1 MYKKILTYP
10 KLLIIFLLFLLS
22 IATYFSKEFKLDAS
36 ADTLL
41 LENDP
46 DLKYLREINKKYGSE
61 EFFILTYEPKGKI
74 NVQSINELEK
84 FVNKINNLQ
93 WVSKTISIINAPLLQ
108 SSDEPL
114 MDRIK
119 NLKYITNPEIK
130 FDVALNELVKSPVY
144 KNLIISEDAKTLG
157 IVVYLK
163 DNQEYLKQIS
173 DKSMML
179 TVQNERQ
186 LNNEEKN
193 KLKKINTEIER
204 LKKKQGD
211 LISTYNQTIKDLIKN
226 QSQFADIR
234 LSGIPM
240 IADDM
245 ITFIKNDIVI
255 FGIGVFAFI
264 IFILWIVFKNLKW
277 VSFPLINCFTS
288 ILIMVGFL
296 GGLNWKVTVISS
308 NFIALMLILT
318 ISMNIHYLV
327 RYIQLQNE
335 FPKLKLLDLV
345 IKTSS
350 NIFYPILYAVL
361 TTICA
366 FMSLVFS
373 DIKPVIDFGWM
384 MTYGL
389 LVSFSLSFLLLP
401 SLILI
406 FNPSTSIT
414 FKEKK
419 SKFANLLAKISINFP
434 ISIYLSALFLICF
447 SIYGISNLKVENSF
461 INYFSSKTEIH
472 KGMKN
477 IDQKLGGTTPL
488 EIILK
493 FKKPVVATET
503 KEKDSF
509 LGESDKKDDFLGEDN
524 EKKLNDKY
532 KYWFTR
538 DKIDKII
545 EIHNYLENN
554 PYIGKVL
561 SFSSILNIAES
572 LNKGKALGSLEMGVL
587 YDKLPLD
594 IKKNIIEPYISVKD
608 DEARIS
614 MRIKDSNPEL
624 RRKDLINTIDN
635 DLQTK
640 FLLGKDEYKITGVLV
655 IFNNLL
661 QSLFDS
667 QIKTLGIVMFAIFVM
682 FLILFKSITY
692 SLIGTIPNFIA
703 AFFVL
708 GFIGFLNIPLDM
720 MTITIAAIT
729 IGIAVDNSIHYI
741 YRFREEKEKL
751 QTNEK
756 IIDICHHTVGKAII
770 STSVTI
776 VFGFSI
782 LGFSNFIP
790 TIYFGL
796 FTGMAMITALVLVL
810 TLLPRLLIQFAP
822 KNNG

>member
-1 MYKKILTYP
+1 MYKKLLNFP
-10 KLLIIFLLFLLS
+10 KLILLSLIIILLGSL
-22 IATYFSKEFKLDAS
+22 YFSKNFKLDAS

-46 DLKYLREINKKYGSE
+46 DLKYLREVNERYGSE
-61 EFFILTYEPKGKI
+61 EFFILTYEPKAVI
-74 NVQSINELEK
+74 NKDSVLELEK
-84 FVNKINNLQ
+84 FVTKINNLN
-93 WVSKTISIINAPLLQ
+93 WVSKTISVINAPLLQ
-108 SSDEPL
+108 STNEPL
-114 MDRIK
+114 MERIQ
-119 NLKYITNPEIK
+119 NLKYITSPNIEFETAIK
-130 FDVALNELVKSPVY
+130 ELTSSPIY
-144 KNLIISEDAKTLG
+144 KNLIISKDSKTFG

-163 DNQEYLKQIS
+163 ENKQYLDLIS
-173 DKSMML
+173 KKSRL
-179 TVQNERQ
+179 LE
-186 LNNEEKN
+186 NNNPDESLLAD
-193 KLKKINTEIER
+193 LKKTNAKLDIE
-204 LKKKQGD
+204 KKKQGD
-211 LISTYNQTIKDLIKN
+211 LISSYNQEIKN
-226 QSQFADIR
+226 LIAKQNQFATIR

-255 FGIGVFAFI
+255 FGFGVFAFI
-264 IFILWIVFKNLKW
+264 IFILWMVFRNLKW
-277 VSFPLINCFTS
+277 VAFPLINCFSS

-296 GGLNWKVTVISS
+296 GALQWKVTVISS

-327 RYIQLQNE
+327 RYIQIKNE
-335 FPKLKLLDLV
+335 NENATPIDLV
-345 IKTSS
+345 TKTSS
-350 NIFYPILYAVL
+350 SIFYPIFYAVL

-373 DIKPVIDFGWM
+373 DIKPVMDFGLM

-389 LVSFSLSFLLLP
+389 LVSFALSFLLLP
-401 SLILI
+401 SLILV
-406 FNPSTSIT
+406 FNPKASVQI
-414 FKEKK
+414 KEKK
-419 SKFANLLAKISINFP
+419 SKFAELLAHISTQFP
-434 ISIYLSALFLICF
+434 KLIYSLSVFLIIF
-447 SIYGISNLKVENSF
+447 SIYGISKLKVENSF
-461 INYFSSKTEIH
+461 INYFSSKTEIY

-477 IDQKLGGTTPL
+477 IDEKLGGTTPL

-493 FKKPVVATET
+493 FKKTTVV
-503 KEKDSF
+503 KE
-509 LGESDKKDDFLGEDN
+509 DDFLGSTVKKDDYLGEDKQQAFD
-524 EKKLNDKY
+524 EKY

-545 EIHNYLENN
+545 SVHKYLEQNQN
-554 PYIGKVL
+554 IGKVL
-561 SFSSILNIAES
+561 SFSSILDIAES
-572 LNKGKALGSLEMGVL
+572 LNNGKKLGSLEMGVL
-587 YDKLPLD
+587 YNKLPED
-594 IKKNIIEPYISVKD
+594 IKRNIINPYISVQN

-614 MRIKDSNPEL
+614 MRILDSKPDL
-624 RRKDLINTIDN
+624 RRKELIEKIQS

-640 FLLGKDEYKITGVLV
+640 FLFKQDEFKITGVLV

-667 QIKTLGIVMFAIFVM
+667 QIKTLGIVMLGIFLM
-682 FLILFKSITY
+682 FLILFRSLTY
-692 SLIGTIPNFIA
+692 SLIGTVPNFIA

-708 GFIGFLNIPLDM
+708 GFIGALNIPLDM

-741 YRFREEKEKL
+741 YRFRQEIKERK
-751 QTNEK
+751 NK
-756 IIDICHHTVGKAII
+756 NDAVYICHHTVGKAII

-796 FTGMAMITALVLVL
+796 FTGLAMITALILVL

-822 KNNG
+822 ETNG

>member
-1 MYKKILTYP
+1 MYKKLLSFP
-10 KLLIIFLLFLLS
+10 KLIIILISTIVLFSL
-22 IATYFSKEFKLDAS
+22 YFSKDFKLDAS

-46 DLKYLREINKKYGSE
+46 DLQYLREVNKRYGSE
-61 EFFILTYEPKGKI
+61 EFFILTYEPKTAIDSK
-74 NVQSINELEK
+74 SILELEK
-84 FVNKINNLQ
+84 FVKKINQLE

-108 SSDEPL
+108 GSDEPL

-119 NLKYITNPEIK
+119 NLKYITNPDIK
-130 FDVALNELVKSPVY
+130 FEVALNELTHSPVY
-144 KNLIISEDAKTLG
+144 KDLIISADSKTFG

-163 DNQEYLKQIS
+163 DNQEYLKRIQ
-173 DKSMML
+173 DKSELL
-179 TVQNERQ
+179 TAQQSRKLTNSEVIK
-186 LNNEEKN
+186 LNQTN
-193 KLKKINTEIER
+193 LALDQ
-204 LKKKQGD
+204 LKKKHGE
-211 LISTYNQTIKDLIKN
+211 LISKYNQTIKDLTKD
-226 QSQFADIR
+226 QSQFAEIR

-245 ITFIKNDIVI
+245 ISFIKKDIVI
-255 FGIGVFAFI
+255 FGFGVFAFI
-264 IFILWIVFKNLKW
+264 IFILWTVFRDFKW
-277 VSFPLINCFTS
+277 VAFPLINCFVS
-288 ILIMVGFL
+288 IIIMVGFL
-296 GGLNWKVTVISS
+296 GALEWKVTVISS

-327 RYIQLQNE
+327 RYVQNKNE
-335 FPKLKLLDLV
+335 HPEDSLTELV
-345 IKTSS
+345 VKTSS
-350 NIFYPILYAVL
+350 NIFYPIFYAVL

-366 FMSLVFS
+366 FMSLIFS

-389 LVSFSLSFLLLP
+389 LVSFALSFLLLP

-406 FNPSTSIT
+406 FKPQVSPVIKKS
-414 FKEKK
+414 K
-419 SKFANLLAKISINFP
+419 SKFAEVLAYISTKFSA
-434 ISIYLSALFLICF
+434 SIYIFSTILIVF
-447 SIYGISNLKVENSF
+447 SIYGISKLKVENSF
-461 INYFSSKTEIH
+461 INYFSSKTEIY

-477 IDQKLGGTTPL
+477 IDEKLGGTTPL

-493 FKKPVVATET
+493 FKNTSVT
-503 KEKDSF
+503 KND
-509 LGESDKKDDFLGEDN
+509 DDFLGSGS
-524 EKKLNDKY
+524 KKDDYLGEAKQKLYDDKY

-538 DKIDKII
+538 DKIEKII
-545 EIHNYLENN
+545 SVHKYLEKN
-554 PYIGKVL
+554 PDIGKVL
-561 SFSSILNIAES
+561 SFSSILDIAES
-572 LNKGKALGSLEMGVL
+572 LNKDKPLGSLEMGVL
-587 YDKLPLD
+587 YSKLPED
-594 IKKNIIEPYISVKD
+594 IKKNIINPYISID
-608 DEARIS
+608 NDEARIT
-614 MRIKDSNPEL
+614 MRIIDSKPDL
-624 RRKDLINTIDN
+624 RRKELIEKINY
-635 DLQTK
+635 DLQNK
-640 FLLGKDEYKITGVLV
+640 FSFKKDEYKITGVLV

-667 QIKTLGIVMFAIFVM
+667 QIKTLGIVMLGIFLM
-682 FLILFKSITY
+682 FLILFKSLVY

-708 GFIGFLNIPLDM
+708 GFIGALNIPLDM

-741 YRFREEKEKL
+741 YRFREEMKNNKTKDE
-751 QTNEK
+751 
-756 IIDICHHTVGKAII
+756 IIYICHHSVGKAII

-796 FTGMAMITALVLVL
+796 FTGLAMITALILVL

>member
-1 MYKKILTYP
+1 MYKKLLNFP
-10 KLLIIFLLFLLS
+10 KLILLCVIIILLGSL
-22 IATYFSKEFKLDAS
+22 YFSKNFKLDAS

-46 DLKYLREINKKYGSE
+46 DLKYLREVNERYGSE
-61 EFFILTYEPKGKI
+61 EFFILTYEPKA
-74 NVQSINELEK
+74 SINKDSILELEK
-84 FVNKINNLQ
+84 FVTKINELN

-114 MDRIK
+114 IERIQ
-119 NLKYITNPEIK
+119 NLKYITNPNIK
-130 FDVALNELVKSPVY
+130 FETAIKELTSSPIY
-144 KNLIISEDAKTLG
+144 KNLIISEDSKTLG

-163 DNQEYLKQIS
+163 ENKKYLGLIS
-173 DKSMML
+173 KKSKL
-179 TVQNERQ
+179 LENNNPGESVLVNLKSTNE
-186 LNNEEKN
+186 
-193 KLKKINTEIER
+193 KLDVEKKI
-204 LKKKQGD
+204 QGD
-211 LISTYNQTIKDLIKN
+211 LISSYNQEIKN
-226 QSQFADIR
+226 LIGEQNQIATIR

-245 ITFIKNDIVI
+245 ITFIKNDIII
-255 FGIGVFAFI
+255 FGFGVFAFI
-264 IFILWIVFKNLKW
+264 IFILWMVFRNLKW
-277 VSFPLINCFTS
+277 VAFPLINCFSS

-296 GGLNWKVTVISS
+296 GALQWKVTVISS

-327 RYIQLQNE
+327 RYIQIKNE
-335 FPKLKLLDLV
+335 NENATPIELV
-345 IKTSS
+345 TKTSS
-350 NIFYPILYAVL
+350 NIFYPIFYAVL

-373 DIKPVIDFGWM
+373 DIKPVMDFGWM

-389 LVSFSLSFLLLP
+389 LVSFALSFLLLP
-401 SLILI
+401 SLILV
-406 FNPSTSIT
+406 FNPKVSVQI
-414 FKEKK
+414 KERK
-419 SKFANLLAKISINFP
+419 SKFAELLAYISTQFP
-434 ISIYLSALFLICF
+434 KLIYSLSVFLIIF
-447 SIYGISNLKVENSF
+447 SIYGISKLKVENSF
-461 INYFSSKTEIH
+461 INYFSSKTEIY

-477 IDQKLGGTTPL
+477 IDEKLGGTTPL

-493 FKKPVVATET
+493 FKKTSVVN
-503 KEKDSF
+503 KE
-509 LGESDKKDDFLGEDN
+509 DDFLGSTVKKDDYLGEDKQQN
-524 EKKLNDKY
+524 FDEKY

-545 EIHNYLENN
+545 SVHKYLEQNQN
-554 PYIGKVL
+554 IGKVL
-561 SFSSILNIAES
+561 SFSSILDIAES
-572 LNKGKALGSLEMGVL
+572 LNNGKKLGSLEIGVL
-587 YDKLPLD
+587 YNKLPED
-594 IKKNIIEPYISVKD
+594 IKKNIINPYISVQN
-608 DEARIS
+608 DEARIA
-614 MRIKDSNPEL
+614 MRVLDSKPEL
-624 RRKDLINTIDN
+624 RRKDLIEKIQS
-635 DLQTK
+635 DLKTK
-640 FLLGKDEYKITGVLV
+640 FFFKKDEFKITGVLV

-667 QIKTLGIVMFAIFVM
+667 QIKTLGIVMLGIFLM
-682 FLILFKSITY
+682 FLILFRSLTY

-708 GFIGFLNIPLDM
+708 GFIGALNIPLDM

-741 YRFREEKEKL
+741 YRFRQEVKDRK
-751 QTNEK
+751 NK
-756 IIDICHHTVGKAII
+756 NDAVYICHHTVGKAII

-796 FTGMAMITALVLVL
+796 FTGLAMITALILVL

-822 KNNG
+822 KTNG

>member
-277 VSFPLINCFTS
+277 VSFPLINCFAS

-419 SKFANLLAKISINFP
+419 SKFADLLAKISINFP

-493 FKKPVVATET
+493 FKKPVATET
-503 KEKDSF
+503 KEEDSF
-509 LGESDKKDDFLGEDN
+509 LGASDKKDDFLGEDN

-572 LNKGKALGSLEMGVL
+572 LNKGKPLGSLEMGVL

-640 FLLGKDEYKITGVLV
+640 FLLSKDEYKITGVLV

>member
-74 NVQSINELEK
+74 NIQSINELEK

-186 LNNEEKN
+186 LNNEENN

-204 LKKKQGD
+204 LKKRQGE

-277 VSFPLINCFTS
+277 VSFPLINCFAS

-419 SKFANLLAKISINFP
+419 SKFADLLAKISINFP

-493 FKKPVVATET
+493 FKKPVATET
-503 KEKDSF
+503 KEEDSF
-509 LGESDKKDDFLGEDN
+509 LGASDKKDDFLGEDN

-640 FLLGKDEYKITGVLV
+640 FLLSKDEYKITGVLV

-770 STSVTI
+770 STSITI

>member
-186 LNNEEKN
+186 LNNEENN
-193 KLKKINTEIER
+193 KLKKINIEIER
-204 LKKKQGD
+204 LKKRQGD

-277 VSFPLINCFTS
+277 VSFPLINCFAS

-419 SKFANLLAKISINFP
+419 SKFADLLAKISINFP
-434 ISIYLSALFLICF
+434 ISVYLSALFLICF

-493 FKKPVVATET
+493 FKKPVATET
-503 KEKDSF
+503 KEEDSF
-509 LGESDKKDDFLGEDN
+509 LGASDKKDDFLGEDN

-572 LNKGKALGSLEMGVL
+572 LNKGKALGSLEIGVL

-751 QTNEK
+751 QANEK

-770 STSVTI
+770 STSITI

>member
-1 MYKKILTYP
+1 MYKKLLNFP
-10 KLLIIFLLFLLS
+10 KLILLGLIVILLGSL
-22 IATYFSKEFKLDAS
+22 YFSKNFKLDAS

-46 DLKYLREINKKYGSE
+46 DLKYLREVNERYGSE
-61 EFFILTYEPKGKI
+61 EFFILTYEPKAII
-74 NVQSINELEK
+74 NKDSVLELEK
-84 FVNKINNLQ
+84 FVTKINELN
-93 WVSKTISIINAPLLQ
+93 WVSKTISIVNAPLLQ
-108 SSDEPL
+108 STNEPL
-114 MDRIK
+114 MKRIK
-119 NLKYITNPEIK
+119 NLKYITSPNVDFETAIK
-130 FDVALNELVKSPVY
+130 ELTSSPIY
-144 KNLIISEDAKTLG
+144 KNLIISEDSKTFG

-163 DNQEYLKQIS
+163 ENKKYLDLIS
-173 DKSMML
+173 KKSRLLENNNPNESVLVDLKSTNKKLDK
-179 TVQNERQ
+179 E
-186 LNNEEKN
+186 
-193 KLKKINTEIER
+193 
-204 LKKKQGD
+204 KKKQGD
-211 LISTYNQTIKDLIKN
+211 LISSYNQEIKN
-226 QSQFADIR
+226 LIAEQNQSANIR

-245 ITFIKNDIVI
+245 ITFIKNDIVV
-255 FGIGVFAFI
+255 FGFGVFVFI
-264 IFILWIVFKNLKW
+264 IFILWAVFRNLKW
-277 VSFPLINCFTS
+277 VAFPLVNCFSS

-296 GGLNWKVTVISS
+296 GALQWKVTVISS

-327 RYIQLQNE
+327 RYIQIKNE
-335 FPKLKLLDLV
+335 NENATPIELV

-350 NIFYPILYAVL
+350 NIFYPIFYAVL

-373 DIKPVIDFGWM
+373 DIKPVMDFGWM

-389 LVSFSLSFLLLP
+389 LVSFALSFLLLP
-401 SLILI
+401 SLILV
-406 FNPSTSIT
+406 FNPKVSVQIR
-414 FKEKK
+414 EKK
-419 SKFANLLAKISINFP
+419 SKFAELLAYISTQFP
-434 ISIYLSALFLICF
+434 KLVYSLSVFLIIF
-447 SIYGISNLKVENSF
+447 SIYGISKLKVENSF
-461 INYFSSKTEIH
+461 INYFSSKTEIY

-477 IDQKLGGTTPL
+477 IDEKLGGTTPL

-493 FKKPVVATET
+493 FKKTSAVN
-503 KEKDSF
+503 KE
-509 LGESDKKDDFLGEDN
+509 DDFLGSAVKKNDYLGEDKQQAFD
-524 EKKLNDKY
+524 EKY

-545 EIHNYLENN
+545 SVHKYLEQNQN
-554 PYIGKVL
+554 IGKVL
-561 SFSSILNIAES
+561 SFSSILDVAES
-572 LNKGKALGSLEMGVL
+572 LNNGKKLGSLEMGIL
-587 YDKLPLD
+587 YDKLPQD
-594 IKKNIIEPYISVKD
+594 IKKNIINPYISVQN

-614 MRIKDSNPEL
+614 MRILDSKPNL
-624 RRKDLINTIDN
+624 RRKDLIEKIQS

-640 FLLGKDEYKITGVLV
+640 FLFKQDEFKITGVLV

-667 QIKTLGIVMFAIFVM
+667 QIKTLGIVMLGIFLM
-682 FLILFKSITY
+682 FLILFRSLTY

-708 GFIGFLNIPLDM
+708 GFIGALNIPLDM

-741 YRFREEKEKL
+741 YRFRQEVKERK
-751 QTNEK
+751 NK
-756 IIDICHHTVGKAII
+756 NDAVYICHHTVGKAII

-796 FTGMAMITALVLVL
+796 FTGLAMITALILVL

-822 KNNG
+822 EANG

>member
-1 MYKKILTYP
+1 MYKKLLSFP
-10 KLLIIFLLFLLS
+10 KLIIILISTIVFFSL
-22 IATYFSKEFKLDAS
+22 YFSKDFKLDAS

-46 DLKYLREINKKYGSE
+46 DLKYLREVNKRYGSE
-61 EFFILTYEPKGKI
+61 EFFILTYEPKTAINFKSILELESFVKKI
-74 NVQSINELEK
+74 NQLE
-84 FVNKINNLQ
+84 

-119 NLKYITNPEIK
+119 NLKYITNPDIK
-130 FDVALNELVKSPVY
+130 FEVALNELTHSPVY
-144 KNLIISEDAKTLG
+144 KDLIISADSKTFG

-163 DNQEYLKQIS
+163 DNQEYLKKIQE
-173 DKSMML
+173 KSELL
-179 TVQNERQ
+179 TAQQGKRLTDSEV
-186 LNNEEKN
+186 K
-193 KLKKINTEIER
+193 KLDQTNLALDQ
-204 LKKKQGD
+204 LKKKQGE
-211 LISTYNQTIKDLIKN
+211 LISKYNQTIKDLNKD
-226 QSQFADIR
+226 QSQFAEIR

-245 ITFIKNDIVI
+245 ISFIKKDIVI
-255 FGIGVFAFI
+255 FGFGVFAFI
-264 IFILWIVFKNLKW
+264 IFILWTVFRDFKW
-277 VSFPLINCFTS
+277 VAFPLINCFVS
-288 ILIMVGFL
+288 IIIMVGFL
-296 GGLNWKVTVISS
+296 GALDWKVTVISS

-327 RYIQLQNE
+327 RYVQNKNE
-335 FPKLKLLDLV
+335 HPEDSLAELIV
-345 IKTSS
+345 KTSS
-350 NIFYPILYAVL
+350 NIFYPIFYAVL

-366 FMSLVFS
+366 FMSLIFS

-389 LVSFSLSFLLLP
+389 LVSFALSFLLLP

-406 FNPSTSIT
+406 FKPQVPAVI
-414 FKEKK
+414 KESK
-419 SKFANLLAKISINFP
+419 SKFAEVLAYISTKFSA
-434 ISIYLSALFLICF
+434 SIYIFSTILIVF
-447 SIYGISNLKVENSF
+447 SIYGISKLKVENSF
-461 INYFSSKTEIH
+461 INYFSSKTEIY

-477 IDQKLGGTTPL
+477 IDEKLGGTTPL

-493 FKKPVVATET
+493 FKNTSIT
-503 KEKDSF
+503 KND
-509 LGESDKKDDFLGEDN
+509 DDFLGSGS
-524 EKKLNDKY
+524 KKDDYLGEAKQKLYDDKY

-538 DKIDKII
+538 DKIEKII
-545 EIHNYLENN
+545 SVHKYLERN
-554 PYIGKVL
+554 PDIGKVL
-561 SFSSILNIAES
+561 SFSSILDIAES
-572 LNKGKALGSLEMGVL
+572 LNKDKPLGSLEMGVL
-587 YDKLPLD
+587 YSKLPED
-594 IKKNIIEPYISVKD
+594 IKKNIINPYISID
-608 DEARIS
+608 NDEARIT
-614 MRIKDSNPEL
+614 MRILDSKPDL
-624 RRKDLINTIDN
+624 RRKELIEKINY
-635 DLQTK
+635 DLQNK
-640 FLLGKDEYKITGVLV
+640 FSFKKDEYKITGVLV

-667 QIKTLGIVMFAIFVM
+667 QIKTLGIVMLGIFLM
-682 FLILFKSITY
+682 FLILFKSLVY

-708 GFIGFLNIPLDM
+708 GFIGALNIPLDM

-741 YRFREEKEKL
+741 YRFREEMKNNKTKDE
-751 QTNEK
+751 
-756 IIDICHHTVGKAII
+756 IIYICHHSVGKAII

-796 FTGMAMITALVLVL
+796 FTGLAMITALILVL

-822 KNNG
+822 ENNG

>member
-1 MYKKILTYP
+1 MYKKLLSFP
-10 KLLIIFLLFLLS
+10 KLIIILISTIVLFSL
-22 IATYFSKEFKLDAS
+22 YFSKDFKLDAS

-46 DLKYLREINKKYGSE
+46 DLQYLREVNKRYGSE
-61 EFFILTYEPKGKI
+61 EFFILTYEPKTAIDSKSILELETFVKKI
-74 NVQSINELEK
+74 NKLE
-84 FVNKINNLQ
+84 

-119 NLKYITNPEIK
+119 NLKYITSPDIK
-130 FDVALNELVKSPVY
+130 FEVALNELTHSPVY
-144 KNLIISEDAKTLG
+144 KDLIISADSKTLG

-163 DNQEYLKQIS
+163 DNQEYLKKIQE
-173 DKSMML
+173 KSELL
-179 TVQNERQ
+179 TAQQNRKLTDSEVKK
-186 LNNEEKN
+186 LNQTN
-193 KLKKINTEIER
+193 LALDQ
-204 LKKKQGD
+204 LKKKQGE
-211 LISTYNQTIKDLIKN
+211 LISKYNQTIKDLTKD
-226 QSQFADIR
+226 QSQFAEIR

-245 ITFIKNDIVI
+245 ISFIKKDIVI
-255 FGIGVFAFI
+255 FGFGVFAFI
-264 IFILWIVFKNLKW
+264 IFILWTVFRDFKW
-277 VSFPLINCFTS
+277 VAFPLINCFVS
-288 ILIMVGFL
+288 IVIMVGFL
-296 GGLNWKVTVISS
+296 GALDWKVTVISS

-327 RYIQLQNE
+327 RYVQNKNE
-335 FPKLKLLDLV
+335 HPEDSLADLV
-345 IKTSS
+345 VKTSS
-350 NIFYPILYAVL
+350 NIFYPIFYAVL

-366 FMSLVFS
+366 FMSLIFS

-389 LVSFSLSFLLLP
+389 LVSFALSFLLLP

-406 FNPSTSIT
+406 FRPQVSPII
-414 FKEKK
+414 KESK
-419 SKFANLLAKISINFP
+419 SKFAGVLAYISTKFST
-434 ISIYLSALFLICF
+434 SIYVFSTILIIF
-447 SIYGISNLKVENSF
+447 SIYGISKLKVENSF
-461 INYFSSKTEIH
+461 INYFSSKTEIY

-477 IDQKLGGTTPL
+477 IDEKLGGTTPL

-493 FKKPVVATET
+493 FKNTSVA
-503 KEKDSF
+503 KND
-509 LGESDKKDDFLGEDN
+509 DDFLGSSS
-524 EKKLNDKY
+524 KKDDYLGEAKQKMYDDKY

-538 DKIDKII
+538 DKIEKII
-545 EIHNYLENN
+545 SVHKYLEKN
-554 PYIGKVL
+554 PDIGKVL
-561 SFSSILNIAES
+561 SFSSILDIAES
-572 LNKGKALGSLEMGVL
+572 LNKGKPLGSLEMGVL
-587 YDKLPLD
+587 YNKLPED
-594 IKKNIIEPYISVKD
+594 IKKNIINPYISID
-608 DEARIS
+608 NDEARIA
-614 MRIKDSNPEL
+614 MRIIDSKPDL
-624 RRKDLINTIDN
+624 RRKELIEKINY
-635 DLQTK
+635 DLQNK
-640 FLLGKDEYKITGVLV
+640 FSFKKDEYKITGVLV

-667 QIKTLGIVMFAIFVM
+667 QIKTLGIVMLGIFLM
-682 FLILFKSITY
+682 FLILFKSLVY

-708 GFIGFLNIPLDM
+708 GFIGALNIPLDM

-741 YRFREEKEKL
+741 YRFREEMKNNKTKDE
-751 QTNEK
+751 
-756 IIDICHHTVGKAII
+756 IIYICHHSVGKAII

-796 FTGMAMITALVLVL
+796 FTGLAMITALILVL

-822 KNNG
+822 EKNG

>member
-186 LNNEEKN
+186 LNNEENN

-204 LKKKQGD
+204 LKKRQGD

-277 VSFPLINCFTS
+277 VFFPLINCFAS

-419 SKFANLLAKISINFP
+419 SKFADLLAKISINFP

-493 FKKPVVATET
+493 FKKPVATET
-503 KEKDSF
+503 KEEDSF
-509 LGESDKKDDFLGEDN
+509 LGASDKKDDFLGEDN

-572 LNKGKALGSLEMGVL
+572 LNKGKPLSSIEMGVL

-770 STSVTI
+770 STSITI

>member
-1 MYKKILTYP
+1 MYKKLLNFP
-10 KLLIIFLLFLLS
+10 KLILLSLIIILLGSL
-22 IATYFSKEFKLDAS
+22 YFSKNFKLDAS

-46 DLKYLREINKKYGSE
+46 DLKYLREVNERYGSE
-61 EFFILTYEPKGKI
+61 EFFILTYEPKAVI
-74 NVQSINELEK
+74 NKDSVLELEK
-84 FVNKINNLQ
+84 FVTKINNLN
-93 WVSKTISIINAPLLQ
+93 WVSKTISVINAPLLQ
-108 SSDEPL
+108 STNEPL
-114 MDRIK
+114 MERIQ
-119 NLKYITNPEIK
+119 NLKYITSPNIEFETAIK
-130 FDVALNELVKSPVY
+130 ELTSSPIY
-144 KNLIISEDAKTLG
+144 KNLIISKDSKTFG

-163 DNQEYLKQIS
+163 ENKQYLDLIS
-173 DKSMML
+173 KKSRL
-179 TVQNERQ
+179 LE
-186 LNNEEKN
+186 NNNPDESLLAD
-193 KLKKINTEIER
+193 LKKTNAKLDIE
-204 LKKKQGD
+204 KKKQGD
-211 LISTYNQTIKDLIKN
+211 LISSYNQEIKN
-226 QSQFADIR
+226 LIAKQNQFATIR

-255 FGIGVFAFI
+255 FGFGVFAFI
-264 IFILWIVFKNLKW
+264 IFILWMVFRNLKW
-277 VSFPLINCFTS
+277 VAFPLINCFSS

-296 GGLNWKVTVISS
+296 GALQWKVTVISS

-327 RYIQLQNE
+327 RYIQIKNE
-335 FPKLKLLDLV
+335 NENATPIDLV
-345 IKTSS
+345 TKTSS
-350 NIFYPILYAVL
+350 SIFYPIFYAVL

-373 DIKPVIDFGWM
+373 DIKPVMDFGWM

-389 LVSFSLSFLLLP
+389 LVSFALSFLLLP
-401 SLILI
+401 SLILV
-406 FNPSTSIT
+406 FNPKASVQI
-414 FKEKK
+414 KEKK
-419 SKFANLLAKISINFP
+419 SKFAELLAHISTQFP
-434 ISIYLSALFLICF
+434 KLIYSLSVFLIIF
-447 SIYGISNLKVENSF
+447 SIYGISKLKVENSF
-461 INYFSSKTEIH
+461 INYFSSKTEIY

-477 IDQKLGGTTPL
+477 IDEKLGGTTPL

-493 FKKPVVATET
+493 FKKTTVVN
-503 KEKDSF
+503 KE
-509 LGESDKKDDFLGEDN
+509 DDFLGSTVKKDDYLGEDKQQAFD
-524 EKKLNDKY
+524 EKY

-545 EIHNYLENN
+545 SVHKYLEQNQN
-554 PYIGKVL
+554 IGKVL
-561 SFSSILNIAES
+561 SFSSILDIAES
-572 LNKGKALGSLEMGVL
+572 LNNGKKLGSLEMGVL
-587 YDKLPLD
+587 YNKLPED
-594 IKKNIIEPYISVKD
+594 IKRNIINPYISVQN

-614 MRIKDSNPEL
+614 MRILDSKPDL
-624 RRKDLINTIDN
+624 RRKELIEKIQS

-640 FLLGKDEYKITGVLV
+640 FLFKQDEFKITGVLI

-667 QIKTLGIVMFAIFVM
+667 QIKTLGIVMLGIFLM
-682 FLILFKSITY
+682 FLILFRSLTY
-692 SLIGTIPNFIA
+692 SLIGTVPNFIA

-708 GFIGFLNIPLDM
+708 GFIGALNIPLDM

-741 YRFREEKEKL
+741 YRFRQEIKERK
-751 QTNEK
+751 NK
-756 IIDICHHTVGKAII
+756 NDAVYICHHTVGKAII

-796 FTGMAMITALVLVL
+796 FTGLAMITALILVL

-822 KNNG
+822 ETNG

>member
-130 FDVALNELVKSPVY
+130 FDVALNELVNSPVY

-204 LKKKQGD
+204 LKKTQGD

-277 VSFPLINCFTS
+277 VSFPLINCFAS

-419 SKFANLLAKISINFP
+419 SKFADLLAKISINFP

-493 FKKPVVATET
+493 FKKPVATET
-503 KEKDSF
+503 KEEDSF
-509 LGESDKKDDFLGEDN
+509 LGASDKKDDFLGEDS

-640 FLLGKDEYKITGVLV
+640 FLLSKDEYKITGVLV

-741 YRFREEKEKL
+741 YRFREEKEKS

-770 STSVTI
+770 STSITI

>member
-46 DLKYLREINKKYGSE
+46 DLKYLREINQKYGSE
-61 EFFILTYEPKGKI
+61 EFFILTYEPKEKI
-74 NVQSINELEK
+74 NIKSINELEK
-84 FVNKINNLQ
+84 IVNKINNLQ

-186 LNNEEKN
+186 LNNEENN

-204 LKKKQGD
+204 LKKRQGE

-277 VSFPLINCFTS
+277 VSFPLINCFAS

-434 ISIYLSALFLICF
+434 ISVYLSALFLICF

-493 FKKPVVATET
+493 FKKPVITET
-503 KEKDSF
+503 KEEDSF
-509 LGESDKKDDFLGEDN
+509 LGASDKKDDFLGEDN

-682 FLILFKSITY
+682 FLILFKSIAY

-751 QTNEK
+751 QANEK

-770 STSVTI
+770 STSITI